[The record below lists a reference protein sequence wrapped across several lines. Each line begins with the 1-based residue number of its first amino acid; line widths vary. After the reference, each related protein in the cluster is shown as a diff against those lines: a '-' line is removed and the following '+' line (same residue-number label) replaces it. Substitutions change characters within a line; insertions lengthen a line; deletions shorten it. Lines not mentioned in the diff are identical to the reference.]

1 MKFTDKNLSKGS
13 ILSWSAVPDEA
24 ESYYSPQL
32 LVHPDGTLLILFGTG
47 GETHAGSLYAISFDD
62 LLRGKIKNSRLI
74 YSDCCKG
81 VMVPPVLIDINNDDI
96 LDIIMSLFNS
106 TVIAFDGLTFQ
117 VLWKTQFP
125 GSETYRYFLSP
136 ICY

>member
-1 MKFTDKNLSKGS
+1 M
-13 ILSWSAVPDEA
+13 
-24 ESYYSPQL
+24 
-32 LVHPDGTLLILFGTG
+32 FGTG

-62 LLRGKIKNSRLI
+62 LLQGKIKNSRLI

-117 VLWKTQFP
+117 VLWKTEFP
-125 GSETYRYFLSP
+125 GSETYRYFHIKLYLLVQIELKLSANRLLFG
-136 ICY
+136 II